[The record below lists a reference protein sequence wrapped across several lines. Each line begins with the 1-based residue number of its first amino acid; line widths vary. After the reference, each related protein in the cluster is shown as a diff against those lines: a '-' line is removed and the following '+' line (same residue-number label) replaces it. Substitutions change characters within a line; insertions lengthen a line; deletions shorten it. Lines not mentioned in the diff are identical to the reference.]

1 MMYSWNCSLYYIYG
15 IAKLKNKISVRIFI
29 NSNIILEC
37 IHWQNLVL
45 DIEERREWV
54 DSFLY
59 RTYGQER
66 KTDNTQNIIK

>member
-1 MMYSWNCSLYYIYG
+1 MYSWNCSLYYIYG